1 MKQQGE
7 KNRKKEQLK
16 DYLNQYYTGR
26 MVRTQLERRLINIKE
41 EMNTPIGG
49 HGYVSV
55 NMKNTK
61 EAGPGAASF
70 VYRLSEIETRIENQK
85 NQVEKSLLKVMDI
98 LDFLEEG
105 SPERMILELRF
116 IDGRSWAE
124 IEKEMHL
131 CRRACFS
138 YQNKALEKLLEFK
151 KVEALLIKRE
161 KD

>member
-1 MKQQGE
+1 MKQQSE

-16 DYLNQYYTGR
+16 EYLNQYYIGR
-26 MVRTQLERRLINIKE
+26 IMRTQLERRLKNIRD
-41 EMNTPIGG
+41 EMNAPIGG
-49 HGYVSV
+49 HGYDPV
-55 NMKNTK
+55 NVKNTK

-85 NQVEKSLLKVMDI
+85 TQVEKSLLKVMDI

-105 SPERMILELRF
+105 STERMILELRF

-138 YQNKALEKLLEFK
+138 YQNKGLEKLLGFK
-151 KVEALLIKRE
+151 KVETLLKRQE